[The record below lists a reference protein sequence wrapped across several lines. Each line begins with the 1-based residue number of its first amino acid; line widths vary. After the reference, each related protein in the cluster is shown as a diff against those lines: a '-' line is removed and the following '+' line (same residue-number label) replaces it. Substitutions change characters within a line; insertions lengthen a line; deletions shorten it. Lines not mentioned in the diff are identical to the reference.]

1 MWNVHLSTLLC
12 WIFSSIPTP
21 REKTAAL
28 ADTLL
33 SGKSLAATHKPFLW
47 QTNAAQDVPWA
58 NPQPQHRLSTSVVKW
73 IWLPA
78 ELQWCAQGTCYSF
91 YKEMCPNSQKLSKAL
106 EARMC
111 RGWMMLSIHRT
122 AWREVRLLKALF
134 PNLLTL
140 LKINYLSPFT
150 CNSLQL

>member
-1 MWNVHLSTLLC
+1 MCICPPSFAESFLRSLHLGKRQQH
-12 WIFSSIPTP
+12 WQTP
-21 REKTAAL
+21 YCQGRVWLPHTN
-28 ADTLL
+28 
-33 SGKSLAATHKPFLW
+33 PFLW

-58 NPQPQHRLSTSVVKW
+58 TPQPQHRLSTSVVKW

-91 YKEMCPNSQKLSKAL
+91 YKEICPNSQKLSKAL

-150 CNSLQL
+150 CNSTIIS